1 MTTTPQ
7 EPLDDDENKDD
18 VGGPAE
24 ASESSTED
32 ALTSPSDVGDDE
44 PDSQSRNPL

>member
-7 EPLDDDENKDD
+7 EPIDNDDDEDL
-18 VGGPAE
+18 GGPDKT
-24 ASESSTED
+24 SESSTED